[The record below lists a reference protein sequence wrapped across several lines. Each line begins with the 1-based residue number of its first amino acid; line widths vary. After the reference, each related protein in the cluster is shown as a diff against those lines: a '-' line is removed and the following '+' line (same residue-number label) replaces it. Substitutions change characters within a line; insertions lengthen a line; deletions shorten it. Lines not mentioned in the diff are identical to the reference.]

1 MRRVR
6 QFFACQRTLERLLG
20 ARAMLCFMSEGAD
33 IEVLDALE
41 LPPFERMQRLL
52 SKLAFFPDNPDFIS
66 EIVIAQVELG
76 RSPSDFLL
84 THAYELLVRDGR
96 VLGAIILLGRVMKSG
111 VPVPGMHDCLV
122 ALHKIAQQI
131 DVGVAPDGLMTR
143 EYVVESAPA
152 PDELKIWVEMMG
164 EEELLLQADDLV
176 EALSFDREAFIP
188 LPVPFFSE
196 LSFEHFVNLLDAV
209 DYTRVA
215 KGESVL
221 NAGAEEDFLVIPVS
235 GHLNIRVNE
244 THMAKVGPGVVL
256 GEGAMLYG
264 TPRNASAVAHEDGA
278 IIKLHRAQFEELCAI
293 DSRFRAQLEE
303 FYQKRV
309 RGNALDGS
317 PVFELLDDYR
327 QYTVI
332 DDFKLLGI
340 PKDAELASEL
350 VDWERGLLVVTGG
363 QLVIL
368 NGDEGAESFRFGV
381 NDALGGTVLPP
392 SARVMASR
400 SSTLIHV
407 GPEIY
412 EELYRDHPRFRSYI
426 ERLRK
431 LIEHALGSAGPAN
444 L

>member
-1 MRRVR
+1 M
-6 QFFACQRTLERLLG
+6 LL
-20 ARAMLCFMSEGAD
+20 FMSEIAE
-33 IEVLDALE
+33 IEVLDALG

-52 SKLAFFPDNPDFIS
+52 SKLAFFPDNPDFIA
-66 EIVIAQVELG
+66 EIVMAQVEFG

-96 VLGAIILLGRVMKSG
+96 VLGAIIFLGRVMKSG
-111 VPVPGMHDCLV
+111 VLVPGMHDCLV

-152 PDELKIWVEMMG
+152 PDELKIWVEMM
-164 EEELLLQADDLV
+164 EEDELFLQADDLV

-196 LSFEHFVNLLDAV
+196 LKLEDFISLLEAV
-209 DYTRVA
+209 EYSRVG
-215 KGESVL
+215 KDETVL
-221 NAGAEEDFLVIPVS
+221 EAGANEDFLVIPVS
-235 GHLNIRVNE
+235 GHLNIRVNGS
-244 THMAKVGPGVVL
+244 HMAKVGPGIVL

-264 TPRNASAVAHEDGA
+264 TPRNASAVAHEDGE
-278 IIKLHRAQFEELCAI
+278 IIKLHREQFEHLRTL
-293 DSRFRAQLEE
+293 DPRFRTQLDE

-332 DDFKLLGI
+332 DDFKLTSI
-340 PKDAELASEL
+340 AEGTELTRDL
-350 VDWERGLLVVTGG
+350 VDWESGLLVVTGG
-363 QLVIL
+363 QLGIRS
-368 NGDEGAESFRFGV
+368 GAEDSEIFRFGV
-381 NDALGGTVLPP
+381 NDALGGIALPP
-392 SARVMASR
+392 AARVVATR
-400 SSTLIHV
+400 PSTLIHL
-407 GPEIY
+407 EADLY

-431 LIEHALGSAGPAN
+431 LIEHALRTAEASN
-444 L
+444 S

>member
-1 MRRVR
+1 M
-6 QFFACQRTLERLLG
+6 
-20 ARAMLCFMSEGAD
+20 
-33 IEVLDALE
+33 
-41 LPPFERMQRLL
+41 
-52 SKLAFFPDNPDFIS
+52 
-66 EIVIAQVELG
+66 
-76 RSPSDFLL
+76 
-84 THAYELLVRDGR
+84 
-96 VLGAIILLGRVMKSG
+96 LLGRVMKSG

-209 DYTRVA
+209 DYARVA

>member
-6 QFFACQRTLERLLG
+6 QFLRCQRTLERLLG
-20 ARAMLCFMSEGAD
+20 ARAMLSMMSEVAE
-33 IEVLDALE
+33 IEVFNALA

-52 SKLAFFPDNPDFIS
+52 SKLAFFPDNPDFIA

-96 VLGAIILLGRVMKSG
+96 VLGAIIFLSRVMKSG
-111 VPVPGMHDCLV
+111 VPVPGMHDCLM

-131 DVGVAPDGLMTR
+131 DVGVAPDGLLTR
-143 EYVVESAPA
+143 DDVVESAPA
-152 PDELKIWVEMMG
+152 PDELKVWVEMM
-164 EEELLLQADDLV
+164 EQDELLLQADDLV

-196 LSFEHFVNLLDAV
+196 LSFEDFIELLEAV
-209 DYTRVA
+209 DYVRVA
-215 KGESVL
+215 KDEVVL
-221 NAGAEEDFLVIPVS
+221 EAGAHEDFLVIPVS
-235 GHLNIRVNE
+235 GHLNIQVNG
-244 THMAKVGPGVVL
+244 THVAKVGPGIVL
-256 GEGAMLYG
+256 GEGGLLYH
-264 TPRNASAVAHEDGA
+264 TPRNATAIAHEFGEV
-278 IIKLHRAQFEELCAI
+278 IKLHRAQFEALNQVEP
-293 DSRFRAQLEE
+293 RFRLQLDE

-332 DDFKLLGI
+332 DEFKLLSVSQGT
-340 PKDAELASEL
+340 ELTKRL
-350 VDWERGLLVVTGG
+350 LDWEQGLFVVTAG
-363 QLVIL
+363 QLAIHGGSDDVEI
-368 NGDEGAESFRFGV
+368 FRFGV
-381 NDALGGTVLPP
+381 NDALGGTTLPG
-392 SARVMASR
+392 SARIVATS

-407 GPEIY
+407 GSDIY

-431 LIEHALGSAGPAN
+431 LIEHALTAVASN
-444 L
+444 S

>member
-20 ARAMLCFMSEGAD
+20 ARAMLSMMSEAAE
-33 IEVLDALE
+33 IEVLNALA

-52 SKLAFFPDNPDFIS
+52 SKLAFFPDNPDFIV

-96 VLGAIILLGRVMKSG
+96 VLGAIIFLARVMKSDVR
-111 VPVPGMHDCLV
+111 VPAMQDCLA
-122 ALHKIAQQI
+122 ALHKITQQI
-131 DVGVAPDGLMTR
+131 DVGVAPDGLLTR
-143 EYVVESAPA
+143 DYVVESAPA
-152 PDELKIWVEMMG
+152 PDELKIWVEMM
-164 EEELLLQADDLV
+164 EEDELLLQADDLV

-196 LSFEHFVNLLDAV
+196 LSFEEFKNLLGVV
-209 DYTRVA
+209 DYVRVA
-215 KGESVL
+215 KDEVVL
-221 NAGAEEDFLVIPVS
+221 EAGTLEDFLVIPVS
-235 GHLNIRVNE
+235 GHLNIRVNGN
-244 THMAKVGPGVVL
+244 HIAKVGPGIVL
-256 GEGAMLYG
+256 GEGALLYH
-264 TPRNASAVAHEDGA
+264 TPRNATVVAHESGE
-278 IIKLHRAQFEELCAI
+278 IIKLHRAQFEQLSEI
-293 DSRFRAQLEE
+293 EPRFRLRLDE

-332 DDFKLLGI
+332 DEFQFVSISEG
-340 PKDAELASEL
+340 SEL
-350 VDWERGLLVVTGG
+350 TKELIDWERGLFIVTAG
-363 QLVIL
+363 QLAIYKGHEVS
-368 NGDEGAESFRFGV
+368 ESFRFGV
-381 NDALGGTVLPP
+381 NDTLGGTVLPS
-392 SARVMASR
+392 SARVVATT

-431 LIEHALGSAGPAN
+431 LIEHALTAVTVNS
-444 L
+444 